1 MSSFVLTICR
11 PGATKWA
18 RMLKTRYRAAL
29 ALFATLWVA
38 GLALGD
44 LVRGIH
50 LLTEPHAICFE
61 HGELIEGT
69 EPARAGTVPM
79 GRSQSP
85 TFAEEHSAIG
95 HHVHCAI
102 AAKPANLMW
111 MGAPRSPG
119 VSVVETPQG
128 SAVFAYD
135 GNHGPQRSIL
145 FDAPKQSP
153 PV

>member
-1 MSSFVLTICR
+1 
-11 PGATKWA
+11 
-18 RMLKTRYRAAL
+18 MLKTRYRAAL
-29 ALFATLWVA
+29 ALFATLWVV

-61 HGELIEGT
+61 HGEFIEGA
-69 EPARAGTVPM
+69 EPARAGAVPL
-79 GRSQSP
+79 GRRQSP
-85 TFAEEHSAIG
+85 AFAEDHSAIG

-111 MGAPRSPG
+111 TGAPRSPV
-119 VSVVETPQG
+119 VSIVDTPQG
-128 SAVFAYD
+128 SAAFAFD
-135 GNHGPQRSIL
+135 GNDVPQRSIL

>member
-1 MSSFVLTICR
+1 MS
-11 PGATKWA
+11 GATKWA
-18 RMLKTRYRAAL
+18 RMPKTRYRAAL
-29 ALFATLWVA
+29 ALIATLWVT

-61 HGELIEGT
+61 HGELIESA

-79 GRSQSP
+79 GRRKSS

-111 MGAPRSPG
+111 TGAPQSPG
-119 VSVVETPQG
+119 VSVVETPQV
-128 SAVFAYD
+128 SAAFAFD
-135 GNHGPQRSIL
+135 GNDVPQRSIL

>member
-1 MSSFVLTICR
+1 
-11 PGATKWA
+11 
-18 RMLKTRYRAAL
+18 MLKTRYRAAL

-61 HGELIEGT
+61 HGELIEGA

-79 GRSQSP
+79 GRRQSP
-85 TFAEEHSAIG
+85 ALADEHSAIG
-95 HHVHCAI
+95 HHVHCTI

-111 MGAPRSPG
+111 TGAPQSLG

-128 SAVFAYD
+128 SAVFAYN
-135 GNHGPQRSIL
+135 GNCVQQRSIL

>member
-1 MSSFVLTICR
+1 M
-11 PGATKWA
+11 P
-18 RMLKTRYRAAL
+18 KTRYRTAL

-44 LVRGIH
+44 LVRSIH
-50 LLTEPHAICFE
+50 LLTEPHSICFE
-61 HGELIEGT
+61 HGELIEGA

-79 GRSQSP
+79 GRRQSLA
-85 TFAEEHSAIG
+85 FGEEHSAIG

-111 MGAPRSPG
+111 TGAPQSPG
-119 VSVVETPQG
+119 VSVVATSQG
-128 SAVFAYD
+128 SAVIAYD
-135 GNHGPQRSIL
+135 GNDVPQRSIL